1 MSELTLVDLGLTSEQ
16 NSTLPAEHAQMLA
29 ATLDIAFDPTLP
41 LPLLWHWAYFNPVV
55 GTAGLGPDGHPRRES
70 PLLVDFPRR
79 MWAGGEVRA
88 DGPLRTDTPS
98 VRRTRL
104 VSQARKE
111 GSTGDL
117 LVVTLEYTVEQD
129 DRTVVTERQNVI
141 YRQAGGVTPPP
152 GPAVE
157 LPPTQGW
164 RDTVQP
170 TTALL
175 FRFSAVTFN
184 SHRIHYDHDYATSV
198 EHYPD
203 LVVHGPLTAMLLAQ
217 AASHHLGKPLH
228 AFAYRAS
235 SPLFVDQPVSVD
247 GLVAMSPDGDAATMT
262 ATRIDGVVG
271 MTATATAST
280 DAWPRRSGQEA
291 CAHRVASP

>member
-1 MSELTLVDLGLTSEQ
+1 MSELTLVDLGLTNEQ
-16 NSTLPAEHAQMLA
+16 TSTLPAEHAQMLA
-29 ATLDIAFDPTLP
+29 ATLDVAFDPTLP

-70 PLLVDFPRR
+70 PLLIDFPRR
-79 MWAGGEVRA
+79 MWVGGEVRA
-88 DGPLRTDTPS
+88 EGPLRIDTTS

-104 VSQARKE
+104 LSHARKQ

-117 LVVTLEYTVEQD
+117 LVVTLEHTVEQD
-129 DRTVVTERQNVI
+129 NRTVIFEREVVI
-141 YRQAGGVTPPP
+141 YRQAGGVTPPS
-152 GPAVE
+152 GPAVV
-157 LPPTQGW
+157 LPPAPGW
-164 RDTVQP
+164 RETVMP

-184 SHRIHYDHDYATSV
+184 SHRIHYDHDYATRV
-198 EHYPD
+198 EHYPG
-203 LVVHGPLTAMLLAQ
+203 LVVHGPLTAMLLAE

-228 AFAYRAS
+228 SFAYRAS
-235 SPLFVDQPVSVD
+235 SPLFVNQPVSVD
-247 GLVAMSPDGDAATMT
+247 GVVATSPDGDAATMT

-280 DAWPRRSGQEA
+280 DA
-291 CAHRVASP
+291 

>member
-1 MSELTLVDLGLTSEQ
+1 MSELTLEDLGLTSEQ
-16 NSTLPAEHAQMLA
+16 TSSLPAEHAQMLA
-29 ATLDIAFDPTLP
+29 ATLDVAFDPTRALA
-41 LPLLWHWAYFNPVV
+41 LLWHWAYFNPVV
-55 GTAGLGPDGHPRRES
+55 GTAALGPDGHPRRES

-79 MWAGGEVRA
+79 MWVGGEVRA
-88 DGPLRTDTPS
+88 EGPLRTDTAS

-104 VSQARKE
+104 LRHARKQ

-117 LVVTLEYTVEQD
+117 LVVTLEHTVEQD
-129 DRTVVTERQNVI
+129 HRTVVVERQDVI
-141 YRQAGGVTPPP
+141 YRQAGGVTPPA

-164 RDTVQP
+164 RETVLP

-184 SHRIHYDHDYATSV
+184 SHRIHYDHDYATGV

-217 AASHHLGKPLH
+217 SASRHLGQPLRS
-228 AFAYRAS
+228 FDYRAS
-235 SPLFVDQPVSVD
+235 SPLFVDHPVYVD
-247 GLVAMSPDGDAATMT
+247 GVVAAGPDGETATMT
-262 ATRIDGVVG
+262 ATRNDGVVG
-271 MTATATAST
+271 MTATATP
-280 DAWPRRSGQEA
+280 DAGA
-291 CAHRVASP
+291 